1 MKIPEEKDVKK
12 QLSNLGLFLIEKAQN
27 EIKELNQ
34 KTMFQKADIKKRFLE
49 RSDERSL
56 RLRSHFIENYEQF
69 LNQSLSTTLLKGKER
84 FLRTKNI
91 LITTLKTSLF
101 KLIKENI
108 KINYSAYIQYLLN
121 SIKKVKNTI
130 DKPQDIELIFNNEDY
145 NYFIEN
151 SDKIENLFKN
161 PVEINKDRREFIGG
175 FKISLV
181 GGVISYDYTID
192 NLINKN
198 SSFIQMEIAKV
209 LSDSEIKD
217 IEKVFEEYIDNQ
229 KEKITEH
236 LRKYDQIQI

>member
-1 MKIPEEKDVKK
+1 LKIPEEKDVKK